1 MTIHFHSLSNGLR
14 VAVEE
19 MPEIRTASIGVWVN
33 VGARYEKREENG
45 IAHFLEH
52 LAFKGTKTRNALEI
66 AEKIEDIG
74 GYINAYTGREVTN
87 YSAKVLSE
95 HVNIGLDVLSDIIL
109 NSTFLNTEI
118 EVEREVIIQEIG
130 MYLDTPDDVVFD
142 WLQDVCYPD
151 QPIGRSILGNPENV
165 KRFGQKDFF
174 NFLRKHYAPKE
185 MIVCVAGGVRHTE
198 VFRIIEEKFGF
209 LDAIDAPKPIKAE
222 FGGGEYRKEKDL
234 EQVHFAFALE
244 APKLTDP
251 KLYDA
256 RVFTSILG
264 GGMSSRLFQQ
274 LREKR
279 GLCYS
284 IFSFI
289 ETLSD
294 TGSIMIY
301 SGTGRDQVGELSNVV
316 AEELKKL
323 TSNVMDNEVK
333 RAKAQMKAGM
343 LMALENPFSRC
354 ERMARSLTIW
364 GRIIDLEEIIEKI
377 EEVNVQKVKDFGLA
391 LLNNKKAGLSLYGPI
406 TKAPELSYLL
416 SVLNK

>member
-1 MTIHFHSLSNGLR
+1 
-14 VAVEE
+14 
-19 MPEIRTASIGVWVN
+19 
-33 VGARYEKREENG
+33 
-45 IAHFLEH
+45 
-52 LAFKGTKTRNALEI
+52 
-66 AEKIEDIG
+66 
-74 GYINAYTGREVTN
+74 
-87 YSAKVLSE
+87 
-95 HVNIGLDVLSDIIL
+95 
-109 NSTFLNTEI
+109 
-118 EVEREVIIQEIG
+118 
-130 MYLDTPDDVVFD
+130 
-142 WLQDVCYPD
+142 
-151 QPIGRSILGNPENV
+151 
-165 KRFGQKDFF
+165 
-174 NFLRKHYAPKE
+174 
-185 MIVCVAGGVRHTE
+185 
-198 VFRIIEEKFGF
+198 
-209 LDAIDAPKPIKAE
+209 
-222 FGGGEYRKEKDL
+222 L
-234 EQVHFAFALE
+234 EQAHFAFALE

-301 SGTGRDQVGELSNVV
+301 SGTGKDQVGELSNVV

-323 TSNVMDNEVK
+323 TSNVLDNEVK

-406 TKAPELSYLL
+406 TKAPELSHLL

>member
-109 NSTFLNTEI
+109 NSTFLDTEI

-174 NFLRKHYAPKE
+174 NFLRKH
-185 MIVCVAGGVRHTE
+185 C
-198 VFRIIEEKFGF
+198 
-209 LDAIDAPKPIKAE
+209 
-222 FGGGEYRKEKDL
+222 
-234 EQVHFAFALE
+234 
-244 APKLTDP
+244 
-251 KLYDA
+251 
-256 RVFTSILG
+256 S
-264 GGMSSRLFQQ
+264 
-274 LREKR
+274 
-279 GLCYS
+279 
-284 IFSFI
+284 
-289 ETLSD
+289 
-294 TGSIMIY
+294 
-301 SGTGRDQVGELSNVV
+301 
-316 AEELKKL
+316 
-323 TSNVMDNEVK
+323 
-333 RAKAQMKAGM
+333 
-343 LMALENPFSRC
+343 
-354 ERMARSLTIW
+354 
-364 GRIIDLEEIIEKI
+364 
-377 EEVNVQKVKDFGLA
+377 
-391 LLNNKKAGLSLYGPI
+391 
-406 TKAPELSYLL
+406 
-416 SVLNK
+416 

>member
-19 MPEIRTASIGVWVN
+19 MPEIKTASIGVWVN
-33 VGARYEKREENG
+33 VGARYEEKEENG
-45 IAHFLEH
+45 LAHFLEH

-142 WLQDVCYPD
+142 WLQSICYPN
-151 QPIGRSILGNPENV
+151 QPIGRSILGSPENV
-165 KRFGQKDFF
+165 KRFRQKDFF
-174 NFLRKHYAPKE
+174 NFLQKYYVPKE
-185 MIVCVAGGVRHTE
+185 MIICVAGGVRHTE
-198 VFRIIEEKFGF
+198 VFRIIEESFGF
-209 LDAIDAPKPIKAE
+209 LDYIDAPKPIKAE

-234 EQVHFAFALE
+234 EQAHFAFALE
-244 APKLTDP
+244 GPKLTDLN
-251 KLYDA
+251 LYDA

-264 GGMSSRLFQQ
+264 GGMSSRLFQEI
-274 LREKR
+274 REKR

-294 TGSIMIY
+294 TGSIVIY
-301 SGTGRDQVGELSNVV
+301 SGTGRDQVSELSNVV
-316 AEELKKL
+316 ADELKKL
-323 TSNVMDNEVK
+323 SSNVLDNEVK

-354 ERMARSLTIW
+354 ERMARSLNAW

-377 EEVNVQKVKDFGLA
+377 EEVNVKKVKDFGLA
-391 LLNNKKAGLSLYGPI
+391 LLDTKKIGLSLYGPI
-406 TKAPELSYLL
+406 SQAPELSHFL
-416 SVLNK
+416 STLKK